1 MDNQL
6 MNTSIIETIDSRE
19 VAEMIDMRHDNL
31 MKKIRNY
38 QRILDSSK
46 LSSHQFFVPSTY
58 VNNQNKE
65 QPCYLLT
72 KKGCEMVANKL
83 TGEKGVI
90 FTAKYVN
97 RFEEMEK
104 QIKIP
109 KTDREILLLSVKVQ
123 EETAQRVD
131 KLEVKVNGLENTLTI
146 DHGQQLKL
154 QSICKSRII
163 SLLGGKDTPAYKE
176 LSKQLFSFIWRDFK
190 QYFNISSY
198 RDCLITDF
206 ENAVNYLKTWT
217 SDNNMK
223 LKIDLV
229 NSQTRLE
236 I

>member
-6 MNTSIIETIDSRE
+6 MNTSAIETIDSRE
-19 VAEMIDMRHDNL
+19 VAEMVDMEHKNL
-31 MKKIRNY
+31 LSKIRKY
-38 QRILDSSK
+38 VEILDGSK
-46 LSSHQFFVPSTY
+46 LSSPQFFVPSTY

>member
-6 MNTSIIETIDSRE
+6 MNTSAIETIDSRE

-46 LSSHQFFVPSTY
+46 LRSQDFFVPSTY

-104 QIKIP
+104 QIEK
-109 KTDREILLLSVKVQ
+109 
-123 EETAQRVD
+123 
-131 KLEVKVNGLENTLTI
+131 
-146 DHGQQLKL
+146 
-154 QSICKSRII
+154 
-163 SLLGGKDTPAYKE
+163 
-176 LSKQLFSFIWRDFK
+176 F
-190 QYFNISSY
+190 YF
-198 RDCLITDF
+198 
-206 ENAVNYLKTWT
+206 
-217 SDNNMK
+217 
-223 LKIDLV
+223 
-229 NSQTRLE
+229 
-236 I
+236 